1 MSASHRFAFSRNGRF
16 DPFAAPRR
24 PRHRILRVVLGL
36 AGVALRSG
44 ARSALASLWFVNDDS
59 TAELS
64 SRFYENL
71 ITRKMTRADSLRAAQ
86 VAMIRDERYAH
97 PAYWAPFLM
106 IGSWL

>member
-1 MSASHRFAFSRNGRF
+1 M
-16 DPFAAPRR
+16 
-24 PRHRILRVVLGL
+24 GL

-44 ARSALASLWFVNDDS
+44 ARSALASLWFVNDES

-64 SRFYENL
+64 ARFYENL
-71 ITRKMTRADSLRAAQ
+71 IAKKLTRAAALRVAQ
-86 VAMIRDERYAH
+86 MAMIVDERFTH